1 MRNSTGTVV
10 ASHRAPS
17 FDAVAANAEL
27 PVLFPSERQVFL
39 FVARRPMGHRAVLRD
54 SVQEARLLG

>member
-10 ASHRAPS
+10 ASHRFPS
-17 FDAVAANAEL
+17 FDAMAANAGL

-39 FVARRPMGHRAVLRD
+39 FVARRLLDHRAVLRN